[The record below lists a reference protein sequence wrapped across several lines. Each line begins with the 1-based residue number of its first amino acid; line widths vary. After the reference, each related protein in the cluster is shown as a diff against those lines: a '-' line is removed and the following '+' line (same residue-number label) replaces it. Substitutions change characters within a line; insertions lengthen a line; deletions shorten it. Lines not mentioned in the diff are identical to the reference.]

1 MSATLVVAGLGGGIG
16 SGKSTVSQA
25 LGKRGAIIID
35 ADKIAR
41 EVCRRGLPAFDAI
54 VDRFGQEVVSSSGE
68 LDRERLAALVFGDD
82 KALSDLNAITHPEV
96 GRVLLER
103 REALERMGGVG
114 IFDIPLLQPY
124 HRELLRLDKMIIVD
138 CPPEIVVSRVVESR
152 NMTSEDVKSRIAAQ
166 MDRDKR
172 LAMADFVVDN
182 SGSLVQLDGEIE
194 RLWAWLSSLK

>member
-1 MSATLVVAGLGGGIG
+1 MRATLVVAGLGGGIG

-25 LGKRGAIIID
+25 LGERGAITID

-41 EVCRRGLPAFDAI
+41 EVCQPGLPAFDAI

-96 GRVLLER
+96 GKVLLER
-103 REALERMGGVG
+103 REALDRTGGIG

-124 HRELLRLDKMIIVD
+124 HREVLRLDKMIIVD
-138 CPPEIVVSRVVESR
+138 CPPEIVISRVVESR
-152 NMTSEDVKSRIAAQ
+152 NMTSEDVESRIAAQ

-182 SGSLVQLDGEIE
+182 SGSWAQLNDEIE
-194 RLWAWLSSLK
+194 RLWVWLNSIK